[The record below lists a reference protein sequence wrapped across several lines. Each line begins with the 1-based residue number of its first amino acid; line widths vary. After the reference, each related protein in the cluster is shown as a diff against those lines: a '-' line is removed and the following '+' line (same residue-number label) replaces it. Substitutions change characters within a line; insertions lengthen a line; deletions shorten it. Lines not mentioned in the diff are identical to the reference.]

1 MLIEFKDITL
11 ERAGRPVLQDLNLSL
26 REHRI
31 GIIGVNGAGKSSLAR
46 LINGLLTPNAGEV
59 WVDGLNLQSQLVA
72 VRQQVAFVFQNPDNQ
87 IVFPVVAEDLAFGL
101 KAILPTAAARQA
113 RIESVLASL
122 EMSELTNRPVQQ
134 LSGGQK
140 QLVSLAGALCRE
152 PKLLVLDEPTAQLDL
167 RYRNRLL
174 QILSELP
181 QQAVVLTHDLAM
193 LQSFDRVLVMD
204 RGRVVHDATAAAAI
218 TWYEKRCQA

>member
-26 REHRI
+26 DEHRI

-46 LINGLLTPNAGEV
+46 LINGLLTPNSGEV

-101 KAILPTAAARQA
+101 KAILPDAAARQA

-122 EMSELTNRPVQQ
+122 EMSELINRPVQQ

-204 RGRVVHDATAAAAI
+204 RGRVVHDATPAAAI
-218 TWYEKRCQA
+218 AWYETRCQA

>member
-1 MLIEFKDITL
+1 MLIEFEDVTL
-11 ERAGRPVLQDLNLSL
+11 ERSGRTVLKDLNLSL
-26 REHRI
+26 LEHRI

-46 LINGLLTPNAGEV
+46 LINGLLTPTAGQV
-59 WVDGLNLQSQLVA
+59 RVDGLDVQLQLTA

-87 IVFPVVAEDLAFGL
+87 IVFPVVDEDMAFGL
-101 KAILPTAAARQA
+101 KAILPDKAARQA
-113 RIESVLASL
+113 RIESVLESL
-122 EMSELTNRPVQQ
+122 EMADLAKRPIQQ

-174 QILSELP
+174 QILADLP
-181 QQAVVLTHDLAM
+181 QQALVLTHDLAM
-193 LQSFDRVLVMD
+193 LSEFDRVLVVD
-204 RGRVVHDATAAAAI
+204 RGHVVHDATPAVAI
-218 TWYEKRCQA
+218 AWYERRCQA